1 MLKVVRLCLVLVSG
15 SGLLVGC
22 ATARPTAPLYVPA
35 APHGHEGRERSG
47 ATIGLVLTGGG
58 VFGAWEVGALQAFF
72 DDWKARYGEEPPIR
86 VVVGTSTGAVIAP
99 FAFLGRQPAGDAIEE
114 LVRWYTSVNQS
125 DIVGPKVGAVLPF
138 PLFAITTS
146 SVYGVGYSPGTS
158 AKANRL
164 YGRLLEALPD
174 PRLDQMAAEWPRR
187 RLAAATLD
195 FKTGR
200 PDVYTNDPR
209 LIRCLRS
216 GILASAMAPL
226 ALPPIPLA
234 RDGCNSPG
242 VTLTPHFDGG
252 VYAVA
257 PFAALFDLAAM
268 EPAIP
273 LTHVVVIS
281 AFPWFPGGETDPV
294 QAHTFPNSPKFRA
307 IGDRMNA
314 LLSEASATTE
324 IELARAALALRR
336 AGTDPAAVARLTGLT
351 IPYPP
356 PTLIEL
362 VPESRLGWEA
372 FDFNQDDMRRMHKRG
387 YDEAMVTLG
396 ITGQPERR

>member
-1 MLKVVRLCLVLVSG
+1 MNRRSLLAGAGVL
-15 SGLLVGC
+15 LLGGC
-22 ATARPTAPLYVPA
+22 ASPGPPVALYVPPPTHVKADAHPSNA
-35 APHGHEGRERSG
+35 A
-47 ATIGLVLTGGG
+47 IGLVLTGGG

-72 DDWKARYGEEPPIR
+72 DDWKTRYGEEPPIR
-86 VVVGTSTGAVIAP
+86 VVAGASTGALIAP
-99 FAFLGRQPAGDAIEE
+99 FAFLGRRPGADAIDE

-125 DIVGPKVGAVLPF
+125 DIVGARAGALLPF

-146 SVYGVGYSPGTS
+146 SVYGVGYSADDT
-158 AKANRL
+158 ANATRL
-164 YGRLLEALPD
+164 YGRLLEAVPD
-174 PRLDQMAAEWPRR
+174 RRVAQIAAEWPRR
-187 RLAAATLD
+187 RMAAATLD

-209 LIRCLRS
+209 RIRCLRK

-234 RDGCNSPG
+234 SDQCEAGK
-242 VTLTPHFDGG
+242 VALTPHFDGG

-257 PFAALFDLAAM
+257 PFTALFDLAAM

-281 AFPWFPGGETDPV
+281 AFPMFPGSEPNPV
-294 QAHTFPNSPKFRA
+294 QRDVFPDGPAFRA

-314 LLSEASATTE
+314 LLSESAATTE
-324 IELARAALALRR
+324 IELARAAVELRR
-336 AGTDPAAVARLTGLT
+336 VGSDPASVARLTGMS
-351 IPYPP
+351 IPYAP

-362 VPESRLGWEA
+362 APKTRLGWEA
-372 FDFNQDDMRRMHKRG
+372 FEFNQDDMRRMYRRG
-387 YDEAMVTLG
+387 YDEVMEALKG
-396 ITGQPERR
+396 P